1 MPIFLFHATNI
12 QYIFELRKY
21 GYEKVV
27 YPGDVL

>member
-12 QYIFELRKY
+12 QYIFELRKH

-27 YPGDVL
+27 HPGDVL